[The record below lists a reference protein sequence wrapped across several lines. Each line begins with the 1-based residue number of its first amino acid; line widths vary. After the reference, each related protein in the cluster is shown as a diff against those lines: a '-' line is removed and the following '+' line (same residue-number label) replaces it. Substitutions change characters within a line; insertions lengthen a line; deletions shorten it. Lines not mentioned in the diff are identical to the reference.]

1 MGSLLQAGPACF
13 MKPLPWKERCPPA
26 QTGAQGL
33 AWAIVT
39 LQYCGT
45 QQGNRGGRLL
55 VYCTTRWISQHW
67 HLTQKSAA
75 ADLLSWDS
83 SLSGS
88 GTENPSCWTASRE
101 EGVS

>member
-33 AWAIVT
+33 AWVIVT

-45 QQGNRGGRLL
+45 QQGVGVPRWLPGRPLLIGGL
-55 VYCTTRWISQHW
+55 Q
-67 HLTQKSAA
+67 
-75 ADLLSWDS
+75 DG
-83 SLSGS
+83 SGS
-88 GTENPSCWTASRE
+88 LPLADARLTVQKEVARRTFP
-101 EGVS
+101 